1 MTVRTPFRAGSF
13 YEADPAAC
21 RDHAQK
27 LFAAAEVPSE
37 LPTSRYG
44 GLLPHAG
51 WSFSGRLAAMTLKA
65 LLSEVPPETLVI
77 FGADHTGACQ
87 AGPEPRGQLWTGEA
101 WQTPLGDVAVDNE
114 LAEALLSDTQA
125 GPLLQPNPQ
134 AHVREHSI
142 EVQLPLIKYVAP
154 DTKIVPITMPVAS
167 MATQAGRVIAAF
179 LGGWDGEVVF
189 LGSTDLTH
197 HGGHFGNPGGYGEE
211 SEAYARE
218 NDRRMLDRIERLA
231 VEEILPE
238 AVSRHNACGAG
249 AIAATV
255 AAAVEQGASRA
266 EVLEYT
272 NSYEVLRRQSPGL
285 RDDTTVG
292 YASVI
297 FV

>member
-13 YEADPAAC
+13 YEADPATC

-27 LFAAAEVPSE
+27 LFAAAEVPSD
-37 LPTSRYG
+37 LPAPRYG

-65 LLSEVPPETLVI
+65 LLGDEPAETLVI
-77 FGADHTGACQ
+77 FGADHTGASQ
-87 AGPEPRGQLWTGEA
+87 AGSEPRGQLWTGEA
-101 WQTPLGDVAVDNE
+101 WQTPLGDVAVDNK
-114 LAEALLSDTQA
+114 LAEALLSDAQA
-125 GPLLQPNPQ
+125 GPLLQANPQ
-134 AHVREHSI
+134 AHSREHSI
-142 EVQLPLIKYVAP
+142 EVQVPLIKYIAP
-154 DTKIVPITMPVAS
+154 DTQIVPITMPVAS

-179 LGGWDGEVVF
+179 VEGWEAEVAFV
-189 LGSTDLTH
+189 GSTDLTH
-197 HGGHFGNPGGYGEE
+197 HGGRFGNPGGYGEE

-218 NDRRMLDRIERLA
+218 NDHRMLDRIERLA

-238 AVSRHNACGAG
+238 AVSHHNACGAG
-249 AIAATV
+249 AIAAMV
-255 AAAVEQGASRA
+255 AAAGQQGASRA

-272 NSYEVLRRQSPGL
+272 NSYEVLRRQSPGM
-285 RDDTTVG
+285 RDDTAVG